1 MMTFTFN
8 TITNTPRMPLAGF
21 WFRRFAD
28 GLGLACVILMLTGCV
43 SLPTPYH
50 SIARGLLLSG
60 QEKMELHD
68 YAGALADFDGVVK
81 GYDEEFRLGIDP
93 FGEELMLLALGY
105 SNRGVAKGK
114 LGDYEGAIADFN
126 EAMPRFGKRSLLTGT
141 SADGRAFVFFNRGT
155 AKLILGDYEGGLEDA
170 DAAKELDPSSQNIDV
185 LLISANL
192 HLGNYETVLSALDD
206 TINQG
211 LQAGAPVDLGPTLD
225 LGPTYG
231 VRSLV
236 RVLAGDERGAI
247 TDADEHVRLSP
258 ETAQAYLSRSFVKL
272 LSRDYA
278 GAVLDGD
285 ETLRLASGRNK
296 EYLGNITYSI
306 RSLAKLFS
314 GDHEGAA
321 TDFSE
326 ASLRKSAVVR
336 VQAGIWFIPLASE
349 PGLHERSYAGA
360 LLHIVG
366 GGKKWV
372 MGDMLKAQEDF
383 KTAQDIAVKV
393 GNQTIEKLAA
403 DGIAKLAAQPSVLPR

>member
-1 MMTFTFN
+1 MTTFTSN
-8 TITNTPRMPLAGF
+8 AITNMPRMPLAGF
-21 WFRRFAD
+21 WFRRFAA
-28 GLGLACVILMLTGCV
+28 GLGLACVILMQTGCL

-50 SIARGLLLSG
+50 TIARGLLLSG
-60 QEKMELHD
+60 QKKMELYD

-93 FGEELMLLALGY
+93 LGEERILLAHGY
-105 SNRGVAKGK
+105 SNRGIAKGK

-126 EAMPRFGKRSLLTGT
+126 EAIPRFGKWSLSTGT
-141 SADGRAFVFFNRGT
+141 SADERALVLFNRGT

-170 DAAKELDPSSQNIDV
+170 RAAKKLDPSSQNIDV

-211 LQAGAPVDLGPTLD
+211 LQAGASVD

-247 TDADEHVRLSP
+247 ADAGEHVRLSL
-258 ETAQAYLSRSFVKL
+258 ETAQAYWSRSFVKL
-272 LSRDYA
+272 LSKDYA

-285 ETLRLASGRNK
+285 ETLRLASGRNQK
-296 EYLGNITYSI
+296 YLENMAYSI
-306 RSLAKLFS
+306 RGLAKLFS

-321 TDFSE
+321 TDLSE

-372 MGDMLKAQEDF
+372 MGDILKAQEDF
-383 KTAQDIAVKV
+383 KRAQDIAVKV
-393 GNQTIEKLAA
+393 GNQTIEKLAV
-403 DGIAKLAAQPSVLPR
+403 DGIAKLAAQPSVPPP